1 MLTFSV
7 INYGYNNK
15 WIQILYSKPMSIF
28 NLRLGEEQETNLQMI
43 LKAASSF
50 LFIFQSNLSSQ
61 GPWCCLLKV
70 TCVDCRWYT
79 HKRKKGAITSFPM
92 SFHLIFFLFLCH
104 LTLLL
109 YLLCNL
115 SFIFFI
121 IYKRKPTTMTTVIIS
136 YRAIRILK
144 RTPFVRFFLFSMTR
158 CLAIFFINS
167 HDYFVFIRTSLGT
180 ISHMANTV
188 QQIGKLPSQV
198 LQECESWH
206 PGRQCIINYIA
217 LTWQAWETK
226 VQAVSQGVPAS
237 IISCVLLPPSTSPHP
252 AFNPLPMGL
261 FNLTPPSAAVLPLG
275 GCSRDGLSQ
284 TDSRS
289 SFLARVAFI
298 PENHKH

>member
-15 WIQILYSKPMSIF
+15 WIQIPHSKPMSIF

-50 LFIFQSNLSSQ
+50 LFIFQSHLSSQ
-61 GPWCCLLKV
+61 GPWCCLVKV

-79 HKRKKGAITSFPM
+79 HKRKKGVITSFPM
-92 SFHLIFFLFLCH
+92 GFTWYFLLFLCH
-104 LTLLL
+104 STLLL
-109 YLLCNL
+109 YLLYNL
-115 SFIFFI
+115 SFILFL
-121 IYKRKPTTMTTVIIS
+121 IYKRKPTTMTTMIIS

-144 RTPFVRFFLFSMTR
+144 QTPFVRFFLFSMIR
-158 CLAIFFINS
+158 CLANS
-167 HDYFVFIRTSLGT
+167 HDYVFFIWTSFGT
-180 ISHMANTV
+180 ISCMANTV

-198 LQECESWH
+198 LQECESWR
-206 PGRQCIINYIA
+206 PGRQCIVNYIA

-237 IISCVLLPPSTSPHP
+237 IITSALPPPSTSPHP
-252 AFNPLPMGL
+252 AFSPLPMGL

-298 PENHKH
+298 SENHKH